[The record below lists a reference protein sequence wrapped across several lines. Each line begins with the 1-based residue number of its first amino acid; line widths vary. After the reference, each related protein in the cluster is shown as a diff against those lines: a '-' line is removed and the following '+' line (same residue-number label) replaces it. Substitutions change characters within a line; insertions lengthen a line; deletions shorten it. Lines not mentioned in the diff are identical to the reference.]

1 MRGRGGYSDDRG
13 KARDL
18 AHHVISTIAGGFSGG
33 GESNAARKRYL
44 RQVNHVAELTGAA
57 AFPTTLELSFSEKDS
72 EGVIPLDNDM
82 LIVQVH
88 IL

>member
-1 MRGRGGYSDDRG
+1 MRGRGGYSD
-13 KARDL
+13 
-18 AHHVISTIAGGFSGG
+18 HVISTIAGGFSGG